1 MTNEQRMKRKYKTDM
16 CTTDAILFSNYEL
29 YRTRV
34 DAQVQTILQNRL
46 NLLNSPASS
55 LVTALLP
62 ATSTVKFHIVKTIS
76 DETDT

>member
-1 MTNEQRMKRKYKTDM
+1 MKREYETDM
-16 CTTDAILFSNYEL
+16 STTDAILFSNNEL

-46 NLLNSPASS
+46 NILNSQASS

-62 ATSTVKFHIVKTIS
+62 ATATVKFHVVETIS
-76 DETDT
+76 NETNTK